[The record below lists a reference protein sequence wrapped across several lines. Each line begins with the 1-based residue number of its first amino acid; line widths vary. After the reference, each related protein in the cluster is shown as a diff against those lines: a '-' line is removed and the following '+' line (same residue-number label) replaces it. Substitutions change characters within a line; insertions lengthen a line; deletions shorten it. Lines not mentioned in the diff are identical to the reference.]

1 MTLEIT
7 PVRGVA
13 AHYGPREVDNSHGG
27 QESTKMGVTK
37 TAEWDF
43 TFDNLPEVLDS
54 NLPQVIP
61 AKASIIGVTLFAD
74 DDWTGATAMDVGLS
88 KKDGTVVDADG
99 LVAAADGLDEGDVT
113 EGEGALV
120 GSSVGAD
127 PVQLTVAVTGT
138 ATAGKA
144 RVVVQYKYDK

>member
-1 MTLEIT
+1 
-7 PVRGVA
+7 
-13 AHYGPREVDNSHGG
+13 
-27 QESTKMGVTK
+27 MGVTK

-61 AKASIIGVTLFAD
+61 AKASIIDATLFVD
-74 DDWTGATAMDVGLS
+74 DTWTGATAFNVGLS

-99 LVAAADGLDEGDVT
+99 LIAAADGKNEGDVNV
-113 EGEGALV
+113 GEGALV
-120 GSSVGAD
+120 GGSVGAD